1 MCRLRLRVADLES
14 IKMVALA
21 LWLMCFL
28 MLPGTVPQWPWHTD
42 WASGLASVIA
52 LISVNACIMSNR
64 KSRFIALTTTLQIAL
79 MPFYIGI
86 YLAVISPTVT
96 LGLFLVLGTLMAC
109 IRCSVYL
116 SMHLCCNSTRVRRAR
131 FRL

>member
-1 MCRLRLRVADLES
+1 MQLRVANRES
-14 IKMVALA
+14 IKMVALP
-21 LWLMCFL
+21 LLCFL
-28 MLPGTVPQWPWHTD
+28 MLPGTVPQWPWHTN
-42 WASGLASVIA
+42 WVTGLAGLIA
-52 LISVNACIMSNR
+52 LIAVNACIMSNR

-96 LGLFLVLGTLMAC
+96 LGLCLALGTLMSC

-116 SMHLCCNSTRVRRAR
+116 SMHLCCIR